1 MTEDNVTPI
10 NERARLFASI
20 CVCQIH
26 DGPDSTDLDQMEHDF
41 DTWLQH
47 VRAKAWDEGWDAAA
61 YDLESVEHGIVPPSN
76 LSTNPYRK
84 ETEE

>member
-20 CVCQIH
+20 CFCQIH

-41 DTWLQH
+41 
-47 VRAKAWDEGWDAAA
+47 
-61 YDLESVEHGIVPPSN
+61 VPPSN